1 MTPSDGLRIHH
12 IQAFSQV
19 NGPGT
24 RTVMW
29 TQGCT
34 LDCPSCFNPETHSL
48 TGGKWMSTQT
58 IAREILDRQNQ
69 IEGITISGG
78 EPLLQLPGLTRLLQQ
93 VKSQASLLST
103 ILFSGY
109 TWQHIQSLPEI
120 EPLLGVVDVLIAGPF
135 VQSLRTAHHL
145 AGSANKTFHY
155 LTNRYQA
162 SDFFSIPPAE
172 VIIDTNGNLQLSGI
186 DPLQWK

>member
-1 MTPSDGLRIHH
+1 MTRTNSLRIHH

-24 RTVMW
+24 RTVIW

-34 LDCPSCFNPETHSL
+34 LNCPGCFNPETHSL
-48 TGGKWMSTQT
+48 TGGKWISTQT
-58 IAREILDRQNQ
+58 IARDILDRQNQ

-78 EPLLQLPGLTRLLQQ
+78 EPLLQQPELTRLLQQ
-93 VKSQASLLST
+93 IKSQASHLSV
-103 ILFSGY
+103 IVFSGY
-109 TWQHIQSLPEI
+109 PWQHIQSLPGI
-120 EPLLGVVDVLIAGPF
+120 EPLLSAVDVLIAGPF
-135 VQSLRTAHHL
+135 VQSLRAAQNL
-145 AGSANKTFHY
+145 AGSSNKTFHF

-172 VIIDTNGNLQLSGI
+172 VIIDTNGNLQFSGI